1 MKDYRDYKEDLL
13 EVNTGL
19 ASLVTAGLGL
29 PGMPRATFAEWEQAC
44 SDLRRRLS
52 EDVLRLAAIGAI
64 KSGKSTFLNMLL
76 EGEYLRR
83 GAGVVTSI
91 VTRIRSGNRK
101 KATVFFKSWPEIN
114 HEIAEAVAML
124 PGMESL
130 GQREKFDLRNADQR
144 RLLDDALAALP
155 PEQLVNHGGR
165 NLNTVLLNCYLN
177 GYERIRDWI
186 AEDNRQSEFEA
197 GEFRRHWEFVGED
210 ALAVYLKDIEL
221 EIDTAGIET
230 ETEFADCQGSD
241 SPNPLHLAL
250 IQDYL
255 QLAHFIVYVV
265 SSRTGLREAD
275 IRFLS
280 LVAKMGISGNA
291 LFVVNCDVSEHDS
304 LTDLLRVVD
313 RVKEELRLVHSDPRV
328 FSVSAL
334 YHLFDHLQDSLS
346 EKDQLRLQQWQA
358 QPELVDF
365 SSAELGRF
373 QSDLGNLLLE
383 KRSRLLLRNQIER
396 HRIILSG
403 VNEWIRLN
411 RELLRRNRQE
421 ARQIVEDINGRQQQM
436 QQIRSMIETTAAGA
450 AAKIKHE
457 INLEVNR
464 FFDSDSGGCLGKVV
478 DIIRAYQIDLNKYR
492 STLHDGG
499 FSNALYLVFQEFKQA
514 LDKAMTGTIYPE
526 VVRFTHGQEEKIES
540 YYRSIYEPYEGIVE
554 QALVAVFARLQEMEL
569 TETASDDLPGAVELP
584 SVESVKNAAGLKLPP
599 MVAFLRYSAK
609 IKTEAFLN
617 LGFFSLLQ
625 GFQKLLRKNRPA
637 GESQVRALK
646 RSVDHM
652 KKLTE
657 ESLLF
662 QCKDYRENLKFRYLY
677 KLVDAVSQA
686 MAETVLS
693 RFQTFG
699 SDTATAL
706 QQIQEQHSGREE
718 VGAEI
723 AAMDR
728 QASVVG
734 DQLQQL
740 KIDIDSSK
748 A

>member
-13 EVNTGL
+13 EVNTGI
-19 ASLVTAGLGL
+19 ASVVTAGLGL

-52 EDVLRLAAIGAI
+52 EDVLRLAVIGAI

-91 VTRIRSGNRK
+91 VTRIRRGNRK

-304 LTDLLRVVD
+304 LTDLQRVVD

-421 ARQIVEDINGRQQQM
+421 ARQIVEDITGRQQQM

-450 AAKIKHE
+450 AAKIKQE

-464 FFDSDSGGCLGKVV
+464 FFDSGSGGCLGKVV

-569 TETASDDLPGAVELP
+569 TETATDDLPGAVELP

-652 KKLTE
+652 KRLTE

-740 KIDIDSSK
+740 KIDIDASK

>member
-13 EVNTGL
+13 EVNAGL
-19 ASLVTAGLGL
+19 ASVVTAGLGL
-29 PGMPRATFAEWEQAC
+29 PGMPRSTFAEWERVC

-52 EDVLRLAAIGAI
+52 EDVLRIAVIGAI

-76 EGEYLRR
+76 EGDYLRR

-91 VTRIRSGNRK
+91 VTRIRRGNRK

-130 GQREKFDLRNADQR
+130 GQREKFDLRNAEQR
-144 RLLDDALAALP
+144 RLLDDALTALP
-155 PEQLVNHGGR
+155 PEQLINHGGR
-165 NLNTVLLNCYLN
+165 NLNTVLLNCYLS
-177 GYERIRDWI
+177 GYERIRSWI
-186 AEDNRQSEFEA
+186 TEDNRQSEFEA

-221 EIDTAGIET
+221 EIETAGIET

-304 LTDLLRVVD
+304 LTDLQRVVD

-334 YHLFDHLQDSLS
+334 YHLFDHLRDSLS
-346 EKDQLRLQQWQA
+346 EKDQLRQQQWQA

-365 SSAELGRF
+365 SSAELRRF

-421 ARQIVEDINGRQQQM
+421 ARQIVEDITGRQQQM

-450 AAKIKHE
+450 AAKIKQE

-464 FFDSDSGGCLGKVV
+464 FFDSGTGGCLGKVV

-526 VVRFTHGQEEKIES
+526 VVRFTHGQEEKIET
-540 YYRSIYEPYEGIVE
+540 YYRSIYEPFEGIVE
-554 QALVAVFARLQEMEL
+554 QALMAVFARLQEMEL
-569 TETASDDLPGAVELP
+569 TEPASDDLPGAVELP

-706 QQIQEQHSGREE
+706 QQIQERHSGREE
-718 VGAEI
+718 VGTAI

-728 QASVVG
+728 QTSMLG

-740 KIDIDSSK
+740 KIDIDANK
-748 A
+748 T

>member
-1 MKDYRDYKEDLL
+1 MLFR
-13 EVNTGL
+13 
-19 ASLVTAGLGL
+19 S
-29 PGMPRATFAEWEQAC
+29 
-44 SDLRRRLS
+44 
-52 EDVLRLAAIGAI
+52 
-64 KSGKSTFLNMLL
+64 LNMLL
-76 EGEYLRR
+76 EGDYLRR

-91 VTRIRSGNRK
+91 VTRIRRGNRK

-130 GQREKFDLRNADQR
+130 GQREKFDLRNAEQR

-155 PEQLVNHGGR
+155 PEQLINHGGR
-165 NLNTVLLNCYLN
+165 NLNTVLLNCYLS
-177 GYERIRDWI
+177 GYERIRSWI

-304 LTDLLRVVD
+304 LTDLKRVVD

-334 YHLFDHLQDSLS
+334 YHLFGHLRDSLS

-358 QPELVDF
+358 QPKLVDF
-365 SSAELGRF
+365 SSAEMRRF

-421 ARQIVEDINGRQQQM
+421 ARQIVEDITGRQQQM

-450 AAKIKHE
+450 AAKIKQE

-464 FFDSDSGGCLGKVV
+464 FFDSGTGGCLGKVV

-677 KLVDAVSQA
+677 KLVDAVSQT

-706 QQIQEQHSGREE
+706 QQIQERHSGREE
-718 VGAEI
+718 VGTAI

-728 QASVVG
+728 QTSVLG

-740 KIDIDSSK
+740 RIDIDANK
-748 A
+748 T